1 MLATRVTESVIIHG
15 VPFIVSLNTATSS
28 EGKPTFIGAAT
39 ISGTIKRAPIYLHIN
54 PNGFANHSLIITTPA
69 ERPVNRGK

>member
-1 MLATRVTESVIIHG
+1 MLTIRVTESVIKHG
-15 VPFIVSLNTATSS
+15 VPFIVSLNTTTSS

-39 ISGTIKRAPIYLHIN
+39 VRGTIKKAPLYLHIN

-69 ERPVNRGK
+69 ERPDNRRK